1 MGSGKEHVV
10 SVSYQTFTSI
20 TTSATDGSVMT
31 ACSKI
36 SLFEHF
42 GREPGQIYRPTVL
55 SHYRPGQVLRAVG
68 G

>member
-1 MGSGKEHVV
+1 MDSGKEHVL
-10 SVSYQTFTSI
+10 SLSCQTFTSV
-20 TTSATDGSVMT
+20 TTSVTDGSVMT

-42 GREPGQIYRPTVL
+42 GREAGQIYRPTML
-55 SHYRPGQVLRAVG
+55 SHYRPGQVLRAAG